1 MAKKKSGA
9 VKKIKIGVV
18 PSRFNTEITEK
29 LETGAID
36 FLEGLTNLK
45 PEILVVRVPGVVEI
59 PIAAQALLDRGC
71 EGVVALGCVIRG
83 DTSHYD
89 YVCDSVTEGVTRLML
104 DHKKPIGFGVLTTE
118 NEAQAMDRAGGKMGN
133 KGQEAAEVVL
143 EMIGLLKS
151 IKAKK

>member
-1 MAKKKSGA
+1 
-9 VKKIKIGVV
+9 
-18 PSRFNTEITEK
+18 
-29 LETGAID
+29 
-36 FLEGLTNLK
+36 
-45 PEILVVRVPGVVEI
+45 
-59 PIAAQALLDRGC
+59 
-71 EGVVALGCVIRG
+71 VVALGCVIRG

>member
-18 PSRFNTEITEK
+18 TSRFNTEITEK